1 VKAVVFLQ
9 NAWSA
14 YYAGRTWQR
23 DRWLA
28 ALDES
33 RSGQRLRVLTTECP
47 KVEIWFDNTTPI
59 VGEKPSSVVTAD
71 LAHMRAVV
79 EEQKPDVIVACGLK
93 AHSAISFLAATAI
106 PSLKLQDIPTL
117 MIPHPACR
125 VLQNDLYRYAGRLL
139 ADGFTGRVRLD
150 QERGGFTRV
159 NIALD

>member
-1 VKAVVFLQ
+1 MKAVVFLQ

-28 ALDES
+28 ALEDS
-33 RSGQRLRVLTTECP
+33 RSWQRLRVLTAECP

-59 VGEKPSSVVTAD
+59 VGEKPSSVVVAD
-71 LAHMRAVV
+71 LQHMHDVLMA
-79 EEQKPDVIVACGLK
+79 QKPDVIVACGLK
-93 AHSAISFLAATAI
+93 AHSATVLLALDA
-106 PSLKLQDIPTL
+106 IPTL

-159 NIALD
+159 NIALND